1 MIIVLCIQHV
11 LSCLHV
17 QICTVIHVNVSL
29 QEVSLC
35 LFLLYYRERNDFTDK
50 DKRSVTFAPSVTI
63 VDGTDHPNNNKST
76 ITNPYQHPYTQYN
89 KPHPPNNQHQSA
101 PIVTKPSDN
110 HHGDHQPHPYHAQ
123 YYNRHGNGVYHTPSS
138 QPKLGGQIQQHH
150 HAHSQ
155 SKLIPKDTS
164 NSIGAIPSYKQNYTR
179 PKEGADTRLG
189 GSVVDSKDHK
199 LTSTLSIPTKA
210 QHSKQHHSRS
220 DGQKTSSLLQQQVLR
235 LQHIETMKEKQDT
248 STKPDQQVPSSNG
261 GGSSVLYP
269 PTSNKPLKRS
279 SLPLPPPPS
288 LHPIQQ
294 HRSSLPVQRPRFGL
308 KEGGLA
314 PPIVQPHPLSVSHS
328 SNRLNKHV
336 HNKT

>member
-1 MIIVLCIQHV
+1 M
-11 LSCLHV
+11 
-17 QICTVIHVNVSL
+17 
-29 QEVSLC
+29 
-35 LFLLYYRERNDFTDK
+35 
-50 DKRSVTFAPSVTI
+50 TFAPSVTI
-63 VDGTDHPNNNKST
+63 VEGSSTDHPNKST
-76 ITNPYQHPYTQYN
+76 VTTPYQHPYSQYN
-89 KPHPPNNQHQSA
+89 KPHPLTAQHQSA

-138 QPKLGGQIQQHH
+138 QPKLGGLIQQQHH

-164 NSIGAIPSYKQNYTR
+164 NSTGAIPSYKQNYTR
-179 PKEGADTRLG
+179 PKEGIDTRLG
-189 GSVVDSKDHK
+189 VDSKDQSSHK
-199 LTSTLSIPTKA
+199 PTSVLSTPAKG
-210 QHSKQHHSRS
+210 HSKQHHSRS

-235 LQHIETMKEKQDT
+235 LQQIETMKGKQDT
-248 STKPDQQVPSSNG
+248 PTKPDQQVPSTNG
-261 GGSSVLYP
+261 GGSSVLYSRDP
-269 PTSNKPLKRS
+269 PANNKPLKRS

-294 HRSSLPVQRPRFGL
+294 HRSSLPVQRPRIGL

-314 PPIVQPHPLSVSHS
+314 PPTVQPHPLSVSQS